1 MVVMSDRSQSVSGSN
16 NVDSF
21 RLFAHAESVRRTCG
35 RARLPAAYTDAV
47 SEPAGPAVR

>member
-21 RLFAHAESVRRTCG
+21 RLFARAGKRAPGMWTCATANRIAKRG
-35 RARLPAAYTDAV
+35 
-47 SEPAGPAVR
+47 